1 VDEEIVASAIL
12 FNGIAYEGHGHQHI
26 RIRIWNELK
35 LNRFPTDGE
44 EGFVTNTRRFVSR
57 QEAADIAWKA
67 GQLLSK
73 VDLLYSEDFRLPA
86 GILPRRE

>member
-1 VDEEIVASAIL
+1 MPEEIVASAIL
-12 FNGIAYEGHGHQHI
+12 LNGIVYEGHAHQHI
-26 RIRIWNELK
+26 RIRIWDELR

-44 EGFVTNTRRFVSR
+44 EGFLTNSKRFVSR
-57 QEAADIAWKA
+57 REAAVIAWRA
-67 GQLLSK
+67 GQLLYE